1 MQLFLFSC
9 NFWGKI
15 MMRST
20 YCGQVTEELID
31 QTITI
36 AGWVHRRRDHGGVIF
51 LDMRDREGL
60 LQVVIDPDTPEA
72 FATADAARSEYL
84 LKITGRVRRRYEGTE
99 NPNMVSGQVEL
110 LGKEIELL
118 AKSDTPPFP
127 LNDDNI
133 TVSEELRLKY
143 RFLDMRRPEMQERMK
158 FRAKATSTI
167 RRYLDDHGFLDVE
180 TPVLTR
186 ATPEGA
192 RDYLVPS
199 RTRQG
204 NFFALPQS
212 PQLFKQLLMVAGFDR
227 YYQIAKCFRDED
239 LRADRQP
246 EFTQVDIETS
256 FLSDEEIMD
265 ITEGLTKNLFKTM
278 LDVEFDTFP
287 RMTYADAMRDYASD
301 KPDLRIPLKLI
312 DVADIMQHVEFK
324 VFSGPA
330 QDPKGRVVALRI
342 PNGGEMSRKQI
353 DEYTKFVGIYG
364 ARGLAYIKVNDAS
377 NINNGVEKESGLQS
391 PIIKNMTDEVLI
403 ELIERTDAQTGDIIF
418 FGADKAKIVND
429 AMGALRVKIGT
440 DLNLFTCEWAPLWVV
455 DFPMFEE
462 TDDGKW
468 TSVHHPFT
476 RPKGSVEELKQSP
489 ETALSIAYDMV
500 LNGTEIGGGS
510 LRINTVDMQE
520 AVFDA
525 LGISKEEAEL
535 KFKFLMDALRFG
547 APPHGGLAF
556 GLDRLIMLMVGASS
570 IRDVIAFPK
579 TKTAD
584 CPLTEAPAEVDN
596 RQLRELG
603 IRIREKQQ
611 AE

>member
-1 MQLFLFSC
+1 
-9 NFWGKI
+9 

-127 LNDDNI
+127 LNDDTI

-158 FRAKATSTI
+158 FRAKVTSTI

-301 KPDLRIPLKLI
+301 KPDLRIPLKLV

-342 PNGGEMSRKQI
+342 PNGGNMSRKQI

-440 DLNLFTCEWAPLWVV
+440 DLDLFTCEWAPLWVV

-462 TDDGKW
+462 TDEGKW

-476 RPKGSVEELKQSP
+476 RPKGSVEELKQNP

-596 RQLRELG
+596 RQLRDLG
-603 IRIREKQQ
+603 IRIREKQK